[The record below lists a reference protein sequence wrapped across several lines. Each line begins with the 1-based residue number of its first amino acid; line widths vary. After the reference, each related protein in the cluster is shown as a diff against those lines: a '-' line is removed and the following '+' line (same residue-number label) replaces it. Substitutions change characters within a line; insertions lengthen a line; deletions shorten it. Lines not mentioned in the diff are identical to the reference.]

1 MEPKAKFHTGIQLL
15 WSFTGLNLQIEAN
28 ELGVIGIDLSGEG
41 RQFGEGIVQMDFNC
55 DEKMLLSL
63 VKAGN

>member
-41 RQFGEGIVQMDFNC
+41 RQFGKGLCKWILIVMKKCFWV
-55 DEKMLLSL
+55 L
-63 VKAGN
+63 